1 MLVYGLINLQ
11 ANIVKFIETVDY
23 TDHLYIIMEY
33 VPQGSLTSLIDDLG
47 QLDEFN
53 AKILTLQMLDALKYL
68 HGKGIAHRD
77 IKPDNVLVQSRPP
90 NLVVKLTD
98 FGLSKR
104 IQPEEETFLRT
115 FCGTILYCAP
125 EVYPEYSRYFEGYP
139 AEIRHKARVD
149 KKAARYDHGVDI
161 WSLAGLIF
169 YSLTAAPPYE
179 ALPGMDHLAM
189 LRKIMIDPLDI
200 RPLQKK
206 GVTEWAISF
215 IKGMLVNMPSLRAS
229 IQDLLEHPWL
239 TGIDPT
245 VSESIETEDDT
256 EIDGD
261 GGDRQRRP
269 SDSFHLDTQ
278 MTDVGDL
285 KDQADE
291 ADDDVVG
298 GANGLTESGLE
309 QSASQLSIGVEDD
322 DDNFDTSDEV
332 DLVHDTTRPNPAGR
346 IEIANSIT
354 SDSFV
359 SFDQHFPQQQQQNG
373 ARQGGLFGEVINI
386 NSQAAPLRH
395 ITNIPAAINPRP
407 RIPILRH
414 DLRTLTMSENSLV
427 DSSDDKDL
435 RGGDLNTSLSTSSA
449 RQPEDSLRFASTTS
463 SLVAEPTGTFASS
476 GALGARA
483 TSLTGAESMV
493 GGMAIG
499 SPTAGSA
506 DISINSLNRQNT
518 ASTVGIPPASLRRA
532 RSPDNDEDDE
542 NERPA
547 AKRHQSIVQG
557 NENDDAD
564 DSLEDI
570 VPASAYFNMDD
581 KSTHHLNYPKY
592 TRQQYQ
598 GAVNLAA
605 SHGDSF
611 MHGGRLFN
619 MVINTWQRNSL
630 SRSVSPDETG
640 RAQSEPVRG
649 NPAVVAQAPH
659 RTGSESC
666 EELPFGGQ
674 YGGWVNGVP
683 TPEIASFF
691 PEFANYY
698 DADGNPR
705 IPSSSQ
711 ISSQASQFQA
721 PRRILAKLVSMPDS
735 VLPNITVI
743 LTEMFTTWGRGF
755 RNSIRFEPGHE
766 DRIPKNALKIIMWA
780 PNAKPGQDVP
790 AEKENGYHFY
800 IATKATHGIKV
811 NNVPVKANQP
821 SEPQTVA
828 PTYWGRLHHGDIVI
842 VWSHLRFE
850 DRVVKFRFD
859 CFWGASAKPREA
871 GDHFDVVAQGPQR
884 AALDRFCQWEESAF
898 MRKKYEDDLKEN
910 ERQAREAAAAAV
922 VGTALV
928 GVENSGGTSTAGPSA
943 ASSRTDDGGRAA
955 GGEVSLG

>member
-1 MLVYGLINLQ
+1 M
-11 ANIVKFIETVDY
+11 KFIETVDY
-23 TDHLYIIMEY
+23 ADHLYIIMEY

-47 QLDEFN
+47 SLSEFD

-125 EVYPEYSRYFEGYP
+125 EVYPEYNTYFEGYP

-189 LRKIMIDPLDI
+189 LRKIMMDPLDI

-206 GVTEWAISF
+206 GVTEWGISF

-239 TGIDPT
+239 TGIDLT

-261 GGDRQRRP
+261 GDRQRMP
-269 SDSFHLDTQ
+269 GESFHLDTQ

-291 ADDDVVG
+291 ADGDVVG
-298 GANGLTESGLE
+298 GGNGLSESGLE
-309 QSASQLSIGVEDD
+309 QSASQLSIGAEDD
-322 DDNFDTSDEV
+322 DDNLDTSDEV

-346 IEIANSIT
+346 IEIADSIT
-354 SDSFV
+354 SDNFV
-359 SFDQHFPQQQQQNG
+359 SFEQHFPQQQQQNG
-373 ARQGGLFGEVINI
+373 ARQGGLFGEVINDL
-386 NSQAAPLRH
+386 QAAPLRH
-395 ITNIPAAINPRP
+395 ITNTPAATNPRP

-414 DLRTLTMSENSLV
+414 DLRTLTMSENSLI

-435 RGGDLNTSLSTSSA
+435 RGGDLDTSLSTSSA
-449 RQPEDSLRFASTTS
+449 RQRKDSLRFASTTS

-476 GALGARA
+476 GALGGRA

-506 DISINSLNRQNT
+506 DVSINSLNRQNT

-532 RSPDNDEDDE
+532 RSPDNDEYDE

-547 AKRHQSIVQG
+547 AKRHQSMVQ
-557 NENDDAD
+557 NNDNDDDKDDAD
-564 DSLEDI
+564 EPLEDM
-570 VPASAYFNMDD
+570 VPASAYFDMND

-640 RAQSEPVRG
+640 RAQSEPVGG
-649 NPAVVAQAPH
+649 NPAVASQAQCRAE
-659 RTGSESC
+659 SESRA
-666 EELPFGGQ
+666 ELPFSGQ
-674 YGGWVNGVP
+674 YGGWVNGIP

-705 IPSSSQ
+705 ISSNSQTSSQ
-711 ISSQASQFQA
+711 DSEFQA
-721 PRRILAKLVSMPDS
+721 PRRILAKLVSTSDS
-735 VLPNITVI
+735 VLPNITVTI
-743 LTEMFTTWGRGF
+743 TEMFTTWGRGF
-755 RNSIRFEPGHE
+755 KNSIRFEPGHE

-780 PNAKPGQDVP
+780 PDARPGQDVP
-790 AEKENGYHFY
+790 VEKENDYHFY

-828 PTYWGRLHHGDIVI
+828 PTYWGRLQHGDVVI

-871 GDHFDVVAQGPQR
+871 GDHFDVVAQGQQR

-898 MRKKYEDDLKEN
+898 MRKKYEDDLKKEN
-910 ERQAREAAAAAV
+910 ERQAREAAAGRGAV
-922 VGTALV
+922 AVAVGDALV
-928 GVENSGGTSTAGPSA
+928 GGENGGGTSTAGPSA
-943 ASSRTDDGGRAA
+943 ASSHTDDGGRIA
-955 GGEVSLG
+955 GGEISLNQPFSA

>member
-1 MLVYGLINLQ
+1 
-11 ANIVKFIETVDY
+11 
-23 TDHLYIIMEY
+23 MEY

-53 AKILTLQMLDALKYL
+53 AKILALQMLDALKYL

-90 NLVVKLTD
+90 NIVIKLTD

-125 EVYPEYSRYFEGYP
+125 EVYPEYNTYFEGYP

-189 LRKIMIDPLDI
+189 LRKIMMDPLDI

-206 GVTEWAISF
+206 GVTELGISF

-245 VSESIETEDDT
+245 VSESIEAEDDT

-261 GGDRQRRP
+261 GDRQRMP
-269 SDSFHLDTQ
+269 GESFHLDTQ

-285 KDQADE
+285 EGDTDKADG
-291 ADDDVVG
+291 DVVWG
-298 GANGLTESGLE
+298 GNGYNESGLE
-309 QSASQLSIGVEDD
+309 QSASQLSIGAEEDD
-322 DDNFDTSDEV
+322 DNPDTSDEV

-346 IEIANSIT
+346 IDIEDSIT

-359 SFDQHFPQQQQQNG
+359 SFDEHFPQQQQQSG
-373 ARQGGLFGEVINI
+373 ARQGGLFGEVIGSNV
-386 NSQAAPLRH
+386 QAAPLRH
-395 ITNIPAAINPRP
+395 ITNTAAVTNQRP

-414 DLRTLTMSENSLV
+414 DLRTLTMSENSFMN
-427 DSSDDKDL
+427 SSGEKDL
-435 RGGDLNTSLSTSSA
+435 CGDLDTSLSKSSA

-463 SLVAEPTGTFASS
+463 SLVAETTGGASS
-476 GALGARA
+476 GAIGGRA

-499 SPTAGSA
+499 SSTAGSA
-506 DISINSLNRQNT
+506 DVSINSLNRQNT
-518 ASTVGIPPASLRRA
+518 ASTVGIPPTSLRRA
-532 RSPDNDEDDE
+532 RTPDNDEDDE

-547 AKRHQSIVQG
+547 AKRHQSMVQN
-557 NENDDAD
+557 NENDDDNDDAD
-564 DSLEDI
+564 ESLEDI
-570 VPASAYFNMDD
+570 VPASAYFDMND

-611 MHGGRLFN
+611 MHGGRLFS

-640 RAQSEPVRG
+640 RAQSEPVGG
-649 NPAVVAQAPH
+649 NPAVTSQAQRRASS
-659 RTGSESC
+659 GSR

-674 YGGWVNGVP
+674 YGGWVRGVP

-705 IPSSSQ
+705 IPSNSQTSSQ
-711 ISSQASQFQA
+711 VSEFQA
-721 PRRILAKLVSMPDS
+721 PRRILAKLVSTPDS
-735 VLPNITVI
+735 VLPNITVTF
-743 LTEMFTTWGRGF
+743 TEMFTTWGRGF
-755 RNSIRFEPGHE
+755 KNTIRFEPGHE

-780 PNAKPGQDVP
+780 PGAKPGQDVP
-790 AEKENGYHFY
+790 AEKENDYHFY

-828 PTYWGRLHHGDIVI
+828 PTYWGRLQHGDVVI

-859 CFWGASAKPREA
+859 CFWGASAKPRKA
-871 GDHFDVVAQGPQR
+871 GDHFDIVTQGPQR

-898 MRKKYEDDLKEN
+898 MRKKYEDDLKKEN
-910 ERQAREAAAAAV
+910 ERQAREAA
-922 VGTALV
+922 G
-928 GVENSGGTSTAGPSA
+928 GGGGENGGGANTAGPSA
-943 ASSRTDDGGRAA
+943 ASSHTDDGGRAVG
-955 GGEVSLG
+955 GGEIKSGKSFSA